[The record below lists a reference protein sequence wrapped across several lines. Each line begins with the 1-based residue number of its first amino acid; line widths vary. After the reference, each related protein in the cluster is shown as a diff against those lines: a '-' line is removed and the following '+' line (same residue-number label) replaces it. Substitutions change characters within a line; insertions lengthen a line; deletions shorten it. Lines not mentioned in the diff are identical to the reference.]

1 MLGIYV
7 LKFDYN
13 FHLIQ
18 RADDGPVDMRID
30 YTNLEEYWKDVTNT
44 PSNKKRSIDDNL
56 SFHEWKSRVDRAKLS
71 AKDGPVEVHNGK
83 IPYQPNGSSKQVVDE
98 TEPSSLQRRG
108 WWSFVDWISK
118 MTTVTKSDAGSLPM
132 GLTKFFTLYSGRLS
146 CTSDIGVTFTA
157 GMDIT
162 ADMQMQMQTRYSY
175 YFSGTVVPPHIIDTY
190 AYVSTQPKVS
200 AGITLTGD
208 ANLYYQT
215 DPKKIIDTITY
226 PGLAIKG
233 IAAVGP
239 SLDIV
244 SIFQIFSDYCH

>member
-1 MLGIYV
+1 M
-7 LKFDYN
+7 KFDYN

-18 RADDGPVDMRID
+18 RTDDGPVDMRID
-30 YTNLEEYWKDVTNT
+30 YTNLHEYWKDITDT
-44 PSNKKRSIDDNL
+44 PTSKKRSINHKL
-56 SFHEWKSRVDRAKLS
+56 GFHEWKARVNKATFS
-71 AKDGPVEVHNGK
+71 SKDWSVEVHNGK
-83 IPYQPNGSSKQVVDE
+83 IPYQSPGPPKPEINE
-98 TEPSSLQRRG
+98 TESSSIQRCG
-108 WWSFVDWISK
+108 WWSFVEWISK
-118 MTTVTKSDAGSLPM
+118 LTTLTKLEAGTLPM

-146 CTSDIGVTFTA
+146 CTSDVGVTFTA
-157 GMDIT
+157 GLDIT
-162 ADMQMQMQTRYSY
+162 ADMQTQMQTRYSY

-190 AYVSTQPKVS
+190 AYVGSQPKVS

-208 ANLYYQT
+208 ATLRYQT

-244 SIFQIFSDYCH
+244 RILPVFSPVVIEGNIS